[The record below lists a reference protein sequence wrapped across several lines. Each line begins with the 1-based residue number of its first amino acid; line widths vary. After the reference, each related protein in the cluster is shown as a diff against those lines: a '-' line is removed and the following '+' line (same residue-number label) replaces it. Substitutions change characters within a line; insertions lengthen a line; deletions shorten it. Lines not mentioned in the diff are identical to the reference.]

1 MVGFSVNLAM
11 ICIFCFV
18 AGLGIGADLPAI
30 GSIFIEFCPPDKRWR
45 MTLLNCADSIG
56 GVTVA
61 LYAFIYAS
69 VDLDEQWRWVTLTV
83 TAVAIISSITRIGL
97 IETPKFYISIHQYE
111 KASQVLKKVAE
122 INASVHSET
131 SFLQSR
137 EMSMMNSS

>member
-1 MVGFSVNLAM
+1 
-11 ICIFCFV
+11 
-18 AGLGIGADLPAI
+18 
-30 GSIFIEFCPPDKRWR
+30 